1 MRLEVK
7 GILADANCAGHLAL
21 LLRLFQQYWRQE
33 VWEFLRLAQVSF
45 ADLGLLPGAS
55 DREVWEV
62 CQREQVVL
70 VTANRND
77 EGPESLESTIQQQNT
92 PQSLPVFTLANDQRV
107 LRDRQYA
114 ETVADRLIE
123 VLFDIDSYRG
133 TGRIFLPYL
142 GL

>member
-1 MRLEVK
+1 MRLEVN

-21 LLRLFQQYWRQE
+21 LLRLFQQHWRQE
-33 VWEFLRLAQVSF
+33 VWEFLSLVQVSF
-45 ADLGLLPGAS
+45 ADLGLPPDAS
-55 DREVWEV
+55 DRAVWEV
-62 CQREQVVL
+62 CQRERIVL

-77 EGPESLESTIQQQNT
+77 EGPESLEATIRQQNT

-123 VLFDIDSYRG
+123 ALFDMDSYRG
-133 TGRIFLPYL
+133 TGRIYLP
-142 GL
+142 

>member
-1 MRLEVK
+1 MRREVH
-7 GILADANCAGHLAL
+7 GILADANCTGHLAL
-21 LLRLFQQYWRQE
+21 LLRLFQQDWRRE
-33 VWEFLRLAQVSF
+33 VWQFLSLTQVSF
-45 ADLGLLPGAS
+45 ADLGLQPDAS

-70 VTANRND
+70 LTANRND
-77 EGPESLESTIQQQNT
+77 EGPESLAFTIRHQNT
-92 PQSLPVFTLANDQRV
+92 PQSLPIFTLANDQRV

-133 TGRIFLPYL
+133 TGRIYLP
-142 GL
+142 

>member
-1 MRLEVK
+1 VN
-7 GILADANCAGHLAL
+7 GILADANCEGHLAL
-21 LLRLFQQYWRQE
+21 LLSLFRQNWRQE
-33 VWEFLRLAQVSF
+33 VREFLGLVQVVF
-45 ADLGLLPGAS
+45 ADFGLPPDAS
-55 DREVWEV
+55 DYEVWEV

-77 EGPESLESTIQQQNT
+77 ESVESLTAIIQQHTT

-114 ETVADRLIE
+114 EAVADRLLE

-133 TGRIFLPYL
+133 TGRLYLP
-142 GL
+142 